1 MFLACSLSKSTFATD
16 QVVDPAV
23 EWRIGT
29 SRRRIVGASCT
40 CFIRFSPGQSVLM
53 KLLSQMWIS
62 VGLGLRRRSKWLIVS
77 ADTASTRVHG
87 FVGRRGF
94 GVREFVGGIWHVR
107 IRPGQGIFRGQPL
120 YLHPSQPK
128 FLCIENPLWR
138 LSVMTQTC
146 LLSILIRRL
155 TVRARTERNQ

>member
-1 MFLACSLSKSTFATD
+1 MFLACSLSKSTLATD
-16 QVVDPAV
+16 QAVDPAV
-23 EWRIGT
+23 EWCIGT
-29 SRRRIVGASCT
+29 IRRRIVGASCT
-40 CFIRFSPGQSVLM
+40 CFIRFSVGRSVLM

-62 VGLGLRRRSKWLIVS
+62 VGLGLRSRSTWLIVS
-77 ADTASTRVHG
+77 AVTASTRVHG

-128 FLCIENPLWR
+128 FLCPGNPLWR
-138 LSVMTQTC
+138 LSVTIC
-146 LLSILIRRL
+146 LTLRL
-155 TVRARTERNQ
+155 MCA